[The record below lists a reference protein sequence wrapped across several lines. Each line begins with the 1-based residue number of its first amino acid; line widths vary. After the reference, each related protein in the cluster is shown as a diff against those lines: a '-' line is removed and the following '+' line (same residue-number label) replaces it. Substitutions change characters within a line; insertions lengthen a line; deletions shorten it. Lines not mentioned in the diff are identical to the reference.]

1 MTLHNLKV
9 ELIDSDLK
17 LKKKTDVTY
26 ENLIDDV
33 NTESEKKEQTY
44 MENMWDDNLANE
56 FITQQFYYDD
66 NFTVKELH
74 HIANYYEITKRKK
87 KKSELIDDIISF
99 ELNDE
104 NNEIVETRK
113 RLWFYLSEI
122 KNDDYLSKFIK
133 E

>member
-66 NFTVKELH
+66 NFTVKELQ